1 MTQEPN
7 HALLEKFFDQALSL
21 DSPDRESWL
30 KTVRQSHPGLHG
42 PLLSLLK
49 AHTTRSAFL
58 TREPAGILTK
68 APCEAPSTIAHYT
81 LEELIGEGVSGKVFR
96 ALDNHLKRPV
106 AIKWIPDKGSRHEIF
121 QRNVQQEAELLAS
134 LEHPNIAAIYGV
146 EHSDRDHAIVMEYID
161 GHTLEERLQQ
171 GPLPLDEAIKM
182 AASISHALEA
192 AHAKRIVHRDL
203 KPENIKINSR
213 HEIKVLDFGLS
224 ALITDLHGLPVEPAV
239 GEETLPEKT
248 SASLLTQTAVIM
260 GTLPYLSPEQARG
273 RPLDQRSDIWS
284 FGCVLFEMLTGK
296 CLFQGQDPVE
306 TLSNILKAEIPWE
319 TLPPETPKKVR
330 WLLEKCLRRDFQR
343 RLPDIG
349 AARLDL
355 EDTLLELEEASP
367 QLSPLHSF
375 PQKRAM
381 KGAIAWGLAGAI
393 LLFLSI
399 TYWPVVLD
407 ETRIEANSSIPQ
419 TPLTLPIYFTEP
431 TDETIDLR
439 YLLVTPKNR
448 SLIIRSHNGLWEHPL
463 DHFGKT
469 KRLYPEF
476 VQEPFFSPEGDH
488 IAYVEKNKLLIHSL
502 TNNQRT
508 VVSILKSNVTPN
520 HGGGLWKSNGDLI
533 FNTGDEGLYQ
543 VNLHSHE
550 EAFLILPTT
559 SKDDNFHEAT
569 ALPDQKGVLFITH
582 RRHHAIDT
590 VTLWSEET
598 GRKDLLELTG
608 HNLRNPTYAP
618 SGHVVFV
625 VRNASKKGLWAFPFD
640 LDTLTRT
647 GDIFN
652 VSDEASGGLAISSDN
667 TLIFTRNKPS
677 HPFRLRW
684 LHPEG
689 DPAAYLEGTL
699 DRTWISGMDLSSD
712 QKHLLFGDSNDISLH
727 FWQHNF
733 ARKTSSRIKSRS
745 SVNRIGNPLWT
756 LDNQLIY
763 NEWDALGVRTLLTG
777 LNYADSPQTLC
788 PGYPV
793 NTSSSGRFTLI
804 QGLPRWGRHSYI
816 DMESEQRAPQ
826 PFPPHLDDMWNPTL
840 SHDERWMAFVSGEQ
854 RKDDAVYVVGFPDAS
869 IRYVINQGHKAIHP
883 FWHPTQNTLF
893 YIDPDGNALYST
905 DFRPDPAP
913 AFSPPVKVLDLPANI
928 FLGNTYTPH
937 MMLYVSTNDRFLYIE
952 NQAKP
957 ESISQRIQEPD
968 ALLIQNWYHTLGL
981 SQ

>member
-1 MTQEPN
+1 MTQESD

-30 KTVRQSHPGLHG
+30 KTVKQSHPGLHA

-49 AHTTRSAFL
+49 AHTTQSAFL

-68 APCEAPSTIAHYT
+68 APCEAPATIAQYT
-81 LEELIGEGVSGKVFR
+81 LEAMIGEGVSGKVFR
-96 ALDNHLKRPV
+96 ALDNDLKRPV
-106 AIKWIPDKGSRHEIF
+106 AIKWIPDKGSGQETIQH
-121 QRNVQQEAELLAS
+121 NVQQEAELLAS
-134 LEHPNIAAIYGV
+134 LEHPNIAGIYGV
-146 EHSDRDHAIVMEYID
+146 EHSDRDHAIIMEYID
-161 GHTLEERLQQ
+161 GQTLAERLQQ

-192 AHAKRIVHRDL
+192 AHAKGIVHRDL
-203 KPENIKINSR
+203 KPGNIKINLR

-239 GEETLPEKT
+239 GEETLPERT

-306 TLSNILKAEIPWE
+306 TLSNTLKAVIPWE
-319 TLPPETPKKVR
+319 TLPQETPAKVR
-330 WLLEKCLRRDFQR
+330 WLLEKCLRRDLQR

-355 EDTLLELEEASP
+355 ADTLLELEEASP
-367 QLSPLHSF
+367 PSSPLHSL
-375 PQKRAM
+375 PQRAI
-381 KGAIAWGLAGAI
+381 KGAIAWCMAGGI

-399 TYWPVVLD
+399 TYWPIDLD
-407 ETRIEANSSIPQ
+407 QTRIEANSSIPQ

-448 SLIIRSHNGLWEHPL
+448 SLIIRSHNGLWEHPI

-469 KRLYPEF
+469 KRIYPQF
-476 VQEPFFSPEGDH
+476 VQEPFISPEGDR
-488 IAYVEKNKLLIHSL
+488 IAYLEKNKLLIHSL

-508 VVSILKSNVTPN
+508 VVSVLKSNVAPN

-533 FNTGDEGLYQ
+533 FNTGDEGLYR
-543 VNLHSHE
+543 VNLNGHE
-550 EAFLILPTT
+550 DATLILPTT
-559 SKDDNFHEAT
+559 QKDDNFHEAT
-569 ALPDQKGVLFITH
+569 ALPEQKGLLFVTH

-590 VTLWSEET
+590 ITLWSEKT

-608 HNLRNPTYAP
+608 YNLLNPTYAP
-618 SGHVVFV
+618 SGHVVFAI
-625 VRNASKKGLWAFPFD
+625 RSASKRGLWAFPFD
-640 LDTLTRT
+640 LETLSRT
-647 GDIFN
+647 GEIFN

-667 TLIFTRNKPS
+667 TLIFTRHKPTPS
-677 HPFRLRW
+677 FRLRW
-684 LHPEG
+684 IHPDG
-689 DPAAYLEGTL
+689 NPASYLEGTL
-699 DRTWISGMDLSSD
+699 DRRWISGMDLSSD
-712 QKHLLFGDSNDISLH
+712 QKHLLFGANDDISSH
-727 FWQHNF
+727 FWQHDL
-733 ARKTSSRIKSRS
+733 ARKTSSRIKSQGSINHLRS
-745 SVNRIGNPLWT
+745 PLWT
-756 LDNQLIY
+756 INNQLIY
-763 NEWDALGVRTLLTG
+763 NEWDALGVRTILTG
-777 LNYADSPQTLC
+777 RNYTDNPQTLC
-788 PGYPV
+788 PGYPINSS
-793 NTSSSGRFTLI
+793 NTGRFILI
-804 QGLPRWGRHSYI
+804 QGLPRWGLHAYI
-816 DMESEQRAPQ
+816 DMKSEQRTPQ
-826 PFPPHLDDMWNPTL
+826 PFPPHLDDIWNPAL
-840 SHDERWMAFVSGEQ
+840 SHDEKWMAFVSGEQ

-893 YIDPDGNALYST
+893 YIDPDGQALYST

-913 AFSPPVKVLDLPANI
+913 AFSPPAKVFDLPLNI
-928 FLGNTYTPH
+928 FLGNRYTPR

-952 NQAKP
+952 SQAKP

-968 ALLIQNWYHTLGL
+968 AMIIQDWDRTLGL
-981 SQ
+981 NE